1 MTLPK
6 FISLFFIFST
16 SLSASAQ
23 VDNDFKLPEAWAKDF
38 VITLSFHSSM
48 SGGKTDVKFT
58 FDSCTY
64 LNQESHAKKPKL
76 RTYKLKEAD
85 RVAIL
90 RRLAELKA
98 DQIKSESSVHAV
110 HDGWSQS
117 ICFNVHC
124 IEGGTSAEMSEADK
138 NLFLDVYRYL
148 EEFAIKK
155 AR

>member
-1 MTLPK
+1 MCVLK
-6 FISLFFIFST
+6 YLSALLIFT
-16 SLSASAQ
+16 FSLSAAAQ
-23 VDNDFKLPEAWAKDF
+23 IGDDFKLPEAWAKDF

-64 LNQESHAKKPKL
+64 LNQASHSKKPKL
-76 RTYKLKEAD
+76 RTYRLKTAD
-85 RVAIL
+85 RAAIL
-90 RRLAELKA
+90 KKLAELKA

-124 IEGGTSAEMSEADK
+124 IEGGTSAEMSENEK
-138 NLFLDVYRYL
+138 NLFLEAYRYL